1 MFSNV
6 VNALHYVLNY
16 QDWDVY
22 LRWGGRSSIRTT
34 NRNYQAVDYH
44 KTSIGSKAEARLA
57 ARRQAR
63 VEAREIRMREI
74 ERQQKEAEENADK
87 AFDMSTAD
95 GVNINRISRVTAGI
109 TSSPRI
115 PGSITNS
122 YQSSRRNSIDSLDES
137 TPNFRDYRMEL
148 KDLEEKFRKA
158 MVQNA
163 QLDNEKAAATYMVE
177 LYKDKYTDIEEELMH
192 IKREY
197 KESCR
202 DNEKLKRLLSAQRI
216 EANALQQELQ
226 ERDTLIEEKG
236 LVIVS
241 TEQDEWSESEQCNKV
256 TIRRALVS
264 MENAQLLQGAGEGC
278 LDVRLKK
285 FADERAGFLEE
296 ISRLKLELQEAK
308 HFSDIQ
314 CNGTDSDDLEDTQKE
329 TNKVLGDYKFKWQKA
344 EQDISTLQA
353 NVARLDSQVIRYKT
367 AAEAAEKAEDELKL
381 EKRKM
386 QRELRE
392 AQAKVEELETSNMHL
407 LKRFDKLKN
416 AKSSLLKDL

>member
-1 MFSNV
+1 MFGNV
-6 VNALHYVLNY
+6 MNALHYVLNY
-16 QDWDVY
+16 QDWDIY
-22 LRWGGRSSIRTT
+22 LRWGGRSTSRVNRTHSMADYQKT
-34 NRNYQAVDYH
+34 NGN
-44 KTSIGSKAEARLA
+44 KAEARLA

-95 GVNINRISRVTAGI
+95 GLNINRISRVTTGVA
-109 TSSPRI
+109 SPRT
-115 PGSITNS
+115 PGSISNS
-122 YQSSRRNSIDSLDES
+122 YQSSRRNSIDSLDET

-148 KDLEEKFRKA
+148 KDLEDKFRKA

-177 LYKDKYTDIEEELMH
+177 LYKDKYTDIEEEFMH
-192 IKREY
+192 LKKEH

-202 DNEKLKRLLSAQRI
+202 ENEKLKRLLTAQRTEVI
-216 EANALQQELQ
+216 ALQHELQ
-226 ERDTLIEEKG
+226 ERDRLIEEKG

-241 TEQDEWSESEQCNKV
+241 TEQEEWNESDQCKAI
-256 TIRRALVS
+256 TIKRALVTV
-264 MENAQLLQGAGEGC
+264 ENAQLLQGAGEGC

-285 FADERAGFLEE
+285 FADERAGYLEE
-296 ISRLKLELQEAK
+296 INRLNLELQKAK
-308 HFSDIQ
+308 HHSDSH

-353 NVARLDSQVIRYKT
+353 NVARLESQVIRYKT
-367 AAEAAEKAEDELKL
+367 ASEASEKSEDELKL